1 MDSSEHVLA
10 VPTHSLK
17 KFLTRRG
24 LLTENTLEIT
34 GIISKKY
41 KFMTR
46 SSAEVDANY
55 KQIIPYVTII
65 KDDSVFCTRRLKKSG
80 ETRLHGLISLGIGG
94 HIDMHCDAGKGDIIM
109 RGLLREVD
117 EELVAE
123 NIIVKSLNFHGFIND
138 DSNDVGK
145 VHLGLFCTMSVAGEV
160 AVRETEKLEGFFVPI
175 SSLEERLNEMET
187 WSQIVVPFITKMQ
200 AIITDKI

>member
-24 LLTENTLEIT
+24 LITENTLEIT

-41 KFMTR
+41 KFISR
-46 SSAEVDANY
+46 SAAENDPSY
-55 KQIIPYVTII
+55 RQIIPYVAII
-65 KDDSVFCTRRLKKSG
+65 KDGSVFCTQRLKKSG
-80 ETRLHGLISLGIGG
+80 EKRLHGLISLGIGG
-94 HIDMHCDAGKGDIIM
+94 HIDMHCDAGQGDIIM

-117 EELVAE
+117 EELVSE
-123 NIIVKSLNFHGFIND
+123 KIIVKSLNFHGFIND

-145 VHLGLFCTMSVAGEV
+145 VHLGIFCTMSVDGAV
-160 AVRETEKLEGFFVPI
+160 SVRETEKLEGFFEPI
-175 SSLEERLNEMET
+175 DSLTDRLDEMET
-187 WSQIVVPFITKMQ
+187 WSQIVMPFLQKM
-200 AIITDKI
+200 